1 MNTRFSRAP
10 RVAGA
15 LLVLL
20 VAGCTSTSRATV
32 SNSSFDRPVI
42 GDVTVAAIPTADLL
56 GLYVAQDDGLF
67 AQQGLRVT
75 IDKIPSSQAIIADQ
89 LAGKV
94 DISAGSYIPY
104 ISAQASGAK
113 FRILAEASTLRADT
127 RALLVPANS
136 HITTIEE
143 LVGKKIGVNGTN
155 SIGTLLISA
164 LLAEHGLPPD
174 KVELVTDGSGFPAMP
189 ASLDDGEW
197 SAAFLAEPYITVA
210 EEQYG
215 ERVLADFNGGA
226 TLDFPIDGY
235 VATQSWAEKNP
246 AVAAAFVRAIEHGQS
261 IADTDQPAVQE
272 AMAKS
277 DDLSSSIT
285 ALMAVPQFPTGPVD
299 ATRIERVADAMLQ
312 FGLLSP
318 ALSAEVNNG
327 ELIASMIASSPSL
340 TGFLAARSAGSR

>member
-1 MNTRFSRAP
+1 MNTGFSHAP

-15 LLVLL
+15 LLVFLL
-20 VAGCTSTSRATV
+20 AGCTSTSHATV
-32 SNSSFDRPVI
+32 SSSSFDRPVI
-42 GDVTVAAIPTADLL
+42 ADVTVAAIPTADLL
-56 GLYVAQDDGLF
+56 GLYVAEDDGLF

-75 IDKIPSSQAIIADQ
+75 IEKIPSSQAIISDQ

-104 ISAQASGAK
+104 ISAEATGAR

-127 RALLVPANS
+127 RALVVPADS
-136 HITTIEE
+136 HITTIDE

-164 LLAEHGLPPD
+164 LLAAHGLSPD
-174 KVELVTDGSGFPAMP
+174 KVDLVTDAGGFPTMP
-189 ASLDDGEW
+189 SSLNAGQW

-235 VATQSWAEKNP
+235 VATQAWAEKNP
-246 AVAAAFVRAIEHGQS
+246 AAAAAFVRAIEKGQS
-261 IADTDQPAVQE
+261 IADTDQPAVQA
-272 AMAKS
+272 AMGKS
-277 DDLSSSIT
+277 DDLPSSIT

-299 ATRIERVADAMLQ
+299 ETRIQRVADAMLQ
-312 FGLLSP
+312 FGLLNG
-318 ALSAEVNNG
+318 ALSTEVSDG
-327 ELIASMIASSPSL
+327 VLIGSMV
-340 TGFLAARSAGSR
+340 GGS